1 MDDGRILSTVKQK
14 NKLGENT
21 GEGEHLVQVYNQR
34 DAFISVNTERL
45 RQGETTGN
53 IQEEEGRL
61 PETFKKPDL
70 SWMIP
75 RYISK

>member
-21 GEGEHLVQVYNQR
+21 GEDEHLVQVYNRR

-70 SWMIP
+70 SWNDTRIN
-75 RYISK
+75 